1 MPVYTKSFT
10 PSENKTLTEFIV
22 PVIKGT
28 KEILIKG
35 DYHPKIVNDI
45 KVTNNL
51 IYQAVYEYLK
61 FDRKDFILF
70 EPNWDYYKNNYK
82 KCY

>member
-1 MPVYTKSFT
+1 MPVYSKTFT

-22 PVIKGT
+22 PIIKGT

-45 KVTNNL
+45 QVTHN
-51 IYQAVYEYLK
+51 
-61 FDRKDFILF
+61 
-70 EPNWDYYKNNYK
+70 
-82 KCY
+82 